1 MLDQE
6 EFIQVGYIRKGHG
19 YKGHARVVVADEWKE
34 DFMQQEF
41 IFLEIDGYKV
51 PFYVQERQD
60 TKDIII
66 KLEHI
71 DSVEAMQAYHKNS
84 LYVLKKDIKH
94 AQEIIDE
101 QEKTSAII
109 GMHIHDKS
117 LGDIG
122 AVIRVDEYPQQ
133 EMAIIMSAD
142 ASEILIP
149 MHPSLITD
157 IDETSQIIHMDLP
170 EGLVNL

>member
-6 EFIQVGYIRKGHG
+6 EFIEIGYIRRGHG
-19 YKGHARVVVADEWKE
+19 YKGHARVVVVDELKE

-41 IFLEIDGYKV
+41 LFLEIDGYKV

-71 DSVEAMQAYHKNS
+71 DSVEDMQAYHKS
-84 LYVLKKDIKH
+84 PLYILKKDIKH
-94 AQEIIDE
+94 AQDVIDA
-101 QEKTSAII
+101 QEKTSAIV

-117 LGDIG
+117 LGDVG
-122 AVIRVDEYPQQ
+122 AIIRVDEYPQQ
-133 EMAIIMSAD
+133 EMAIIMSAEGN
-142 ASEILIP
+142 EILIP
-149 MHPSLITD
+149 LHPSLVTE
-157 IDETSQIIHMDLP
+157 IDEAARVIHMDLP
-170 EGLVNL
+170 AGLV